1 MLGFCQRQISSEW
14 EKNAQWRDLQFDN
27 KTGLGVVVGKALYYI
42 NFLNWNSYALNVV

>member
-1 MLGFCQRQISSEW
+1 MGKECTMAGFI
-14 EKNAQWRDLQFDN
+14 FDN